1 MSNYCPAPARFNH
14 RASGLTFMV
23 TARPSGRGYDVEFRK
38 ARKSLGTLRD
48 VRPPQCR
55 VASNAHKSD
64 DRLVI
69 EAAISF
75 ATCGPRGAGH
85 TAEEIAEDTDIT
97 EWQALHDALGGE
109 FGDVPADRYNECGEG
124 VYWLEARN

>member
-14 RASGLTFMV
+14 RASGLTFIV
-23 TARPSGRGYDVEFRK
+23 TSRPSGRGYDVEFRK
-38 ARKSLGTLRD
+38 DRKSLGTLRD

-55 VASNAHKSD
+55 VVSNAHKSD

-75 ATCGPRGAGH
+75 ATCGPREVGH
-85 TAEEIAEDTDIT
+85 SADEIEADIDLQ
-97 EWQALHDALGGE
+97 EWQALHDALGE
-109 FGDVPADRYNECGEG
+109 YVPADRYNECGEG